1 LNFNNVRELKVF
13 LQDKVDIDLWK
24 RPNYNTVDDLYEEI
38 MRNETTLSIS
48 PLCRSISIVKIFIY
62 QEGKILVEEKIVT
75 SSNKCQL
82 RNTAPS
88 EKMFSN
94 ETPLEAF
101 YRGLQEEL
109 NIKSD
114 QVKYYSIKDPYTE
127 SMNSPSYPGL
137 LSSYKIYECECQ
149 LIIRLESNF
158 TTKEIEKNEEII
170 HTWKL
175 VEKDKIKSIFGKK

>member
-1 LNFNNVRELKVF
+1 VDFSNVRKLQAF
-13 LQDKVDIDLWK
+13 LRDKIDIDLWK
-24 RPNYNTVDDLYEEI
+24 RPNYNTVDDLYKEI
-38 MRNETTLSIS
+38 MRNEATLSIS
-48 PLCRSISIVKIFIY
+48 PLCRSISIVKIFIC
-62 QEGKILVEEKIVT
+62 QEGKILVEKEIVT
-75 SSNKCQL
+75 SSNKYQL

-109 NIKSD
+109 NIKFD
-114 QVKYYSIKDPYTE
+114 QVKYYNIKDPYTE
-127 SMNSPSYPGL
+127 NMNSPSYPGL

-149 LIIRLESNF
+149 LKIRLENNF

-170 HTWKL
+170 HKWNL
-175 VEKDKIKSIFGKK
+175 VEKDKIKSLFGNK